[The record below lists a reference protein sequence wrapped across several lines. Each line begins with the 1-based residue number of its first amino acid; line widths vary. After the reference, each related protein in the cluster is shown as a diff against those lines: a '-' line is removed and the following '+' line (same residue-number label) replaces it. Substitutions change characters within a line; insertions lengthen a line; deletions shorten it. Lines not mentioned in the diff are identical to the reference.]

1 VLAIHAHIPI
11 DTLATAIHAF
21 PSTSRIFDGL
31 FTDALRE
38 LESPGS
44 VVKG

>member
-1 VLAIHAHIPI
+1 M
-11 DTLATAIHAF
+11 DTLAAAIHAF

-31 FTDALRE
+31 YADALRE
-38 LESPGS
+38 LERPGS